1 VTSSGLAAGG
11 LVERLPG
18 AGRALLRAALRVIG
32 FWWLA
37 TGLIVAIQR
46 DGITRLLGLLVA
58 TALAAIGLRLLWRT
72 RDDATPRGAQLAFI
86 GGAFLWIWVQ
96 TTFYGGWLIGP
107 AAEIPVSAGPTPGLA
122 LQAIAATGY
131 NLVAAALMFGLAYAV
146 HGANPVGWQTIAAFW
161 GADQLAKLNV
171 FLGVANPGTHFLP
184 DRLAFLIGYFGPQRN
199 SPLLPVS
206 ILVLGALALWLYRRA
221 IRTGDPFGRE
231 GNALL
236 AALLALAALEHV
248 LLGLSLQVPLWDPF
262 LRVRGG

>member
-1 VTSSGLAAGG
+1 MQP
-11 LVERLPG
+11 LPG
-18 AGRALLRAALRVIG
+18 AGRALGHAALRVIG

-46 DGITRLLGLLVA
+46 DGATRIVGLAVA
-58 TALAAIGLRLLWRT
+58 TALAGAGLRWLWRS
-72 RDDATPRGAQLAFI
+72 RDEATPRGAQLAFI

-96 TTFYGGWLIGP
+96 TAFYGGWLVGP
-107 AAEIPVSAGPTPGLA
+107 AMSVPVSAGPTPQLA
-122 LQAIAATGY
+122 LQAIAATSY
-131 NLVAAALMFGLAYAV
+131 NLVASALAFGVAYAM
-146 HGANPVGWQTIAAFW
+146 HGANPVGWQTLAAFW

-199 SPLLPVS
+199 SLLLPVS
-206 ILVLGALALWLYRRA
+206 VLLLAGLASWLYRRA
-221 IRTGDPFGRE
+221 VRTNDAYARE

-248 LLGLSLQVPLWDPF
+248 LLGLVIQVPLWDPF
-262 LRVRGG
+262 LRARGG